1 MERYETPDGHGA
13 QSGRG
18 MPEARET
25 TRLAVLIDGDN
36 TSARHAQ
43 AIFDEIVKL
52 GEATVRRI
60 YGDFSHGRLS
70 GWDGRSSRLRSC
82 STSSAATLGGRTRPT
97 SRWS

>member
-1 MERYETPDGHGA
+1 
-13 QSGRG
+13 
-18 MPEARET
+18 MPEGRNT

-70 GWDGRSSRLRSC
+70 GWGRGDQVPGDPPAP
-82 STSSAATLGGRTRPT
+82 AAEQTRGARTRPT